1 MATGYNYFT
10 KPGKRLSSKRFFTKQ
25 KNVTATML
33 ENWILKIRED
43 TETYLS
49 HTWRY
54 QISGNSIELSVLR
67 PYLKNK
73 ETYRSAVIAI
83 GRVLKA
89 LSRKIEKSSAQ
100 FLIQSFPSI
109 DHHEVVASIR
119 MDENSTAENSIKS
132 LPKTAKKEGYQ
143 EMLNRV
149 TEFYQLKIE
158 QAEPALMRAFGID
171 THKYQKKNWQL
182 VTSKTDNP
190 FTWLNVGF
198 WQESIT
204 KRSSE
209 KPAFITNFSR
219 KTDGEIKNESAT
231 PQVLIAFN

>member
-1 MATGYNYFT
+1 
-10 KPGKRLSSKRFFTKQ
+10 
-25 KNVTATML
+25 ML
-33 ENWILKIRED
+33 ENWILKIRDDAEM
-43 TETYLS
+43 YLS

-73 ETYRSAVIAI
+73 EAYRSTVIAI

-89 LSRKIEKSSAQ
+89 LSRKIESSSAQ

-109 DHHEVVASIR
+109 DNHEVVASIR
-119 MDENSTAENSIKS
+119 MDENSTVENSIKS
-132 LPKTAKKEGYQ
+132 LPKTAKEETYQ

-149 TEFYQLKIE
+149 TEFYQLKIV
-158 QAEPALMRAFGID
+158 QAEPELMKSCGID
-171 THKYQKKNWQL
+171 KHNYQKKNWQL

-209 KPAFITNFSR
+209 KPLFITDFCRN
-219 KTDGEIKNESAT
+219 TETAKNNDPSDVQVS

>member
-1 MATGYNYFT
+1 
-10 KPGKRLSSKRFFTKQ
+10 
-25 KNVTATML
+25 ML

-43 TETYLS
+43 AETYLS

-73 ETYRSAVIAI
+73 EAYRSAVIAI

-89 LSRKIEKSSAQ
+89 LSRKIESSSAQ

-119 MDENSTAENSIKS
+119 MDENSAAENSIKS
-132 LPKTAKKEGYQ
+132 LPKTAKEESYQ

-149 TEFYQLKIE
+149 TEFYQLKIV
-158 QAEPALMRAFGID
+158 QADPELMKTCGID
-171 THKYQKKNWQL
+171 KHHYQKTNWHL

-209 KPAFITNFSR
+209 KPTFIIDFCR
-219 KTDGEIKNESAT
+219 KTGKGGNNDTSGEPVS